1 MSRTVVATIVK
12 NNHIRRCRSEMSDSE
27 IIDMFQED
35 VNNSSL
41 DDWCWDDESTT
52 IEVFP
57 TQEVIL
63 GVDDET

>member
-12 NNHIRRCRSEMSDSE
+12 TITLGGSRSEMSDSE

-35 VNNSSL
+35 VDNSSL
-41 DDWCWDDESTT
+41 DGWCWDDESTT
-52 IEVFP
+52 LEVFS
-57 TQEVIL
+57 TEEVIL

>member
-1 MSRTVVATIVK
+1 MSRTVVATILK
-12 NNHIRRCRSEMSDSE
+12 TITLGGSRSEMSDSE

>member
-12 NNHIRRCRSEMSDSE
+12 TITLGGSRSEMSDSE

-35 VNNSSL
+35 VDNSSL
-41 DDWCWDDESTT
+41 DDWRWDDESTT
-52 IEVFP
+52 LEVFP
-57 TQEVIL
+57 TEEVIL

>member
-12 NNHIRRCRSEMSDSE
+12 TITLGGSRSEMSDSE

-41 DDWCWDDESTT
+41 DDWCWDDESVT
-52 IEVFP
+52 IEVLP
-57 TQEVIL
+57 TDQAIL
-63 GVDDET
+63 GE

>member
-12 NNHIRRCRSEMSDSE
+12 TITLGGSRSEMSDSE

-35 VNNSSL
+35 VDNSSL
-41 DDWCWDDESTT
+41 DDWRWDDESTT
-52 IEVFP
+52 LEVFP

-63 GVDDET
+63 GVDDEI

>member
-12 NNHIRRCRSEMSDSE
+12 TITLEDDYADKSDE
-27 IIDMFQED
+27 DIIDMFQED
-35 VNNSSL
+35 VDNSSL

-52 IEVFP
+52 LEVFP
-57 TQEVIL
+57 TEEVIL

>member
-12 NNHIRRCRSEMSDSE
+12 TITLGGSRSEMSDSE

-52 IEVFP
+52 IEVFRN
-57 TQEVIL
+57 QEVIL
-63 GVDDET
+63 GVDHET